1 MENIL
6 TGLNVLLSVDMSFL
20 YVRTTT
26 GALRTSVK
34 MSIVTECLKLLG
46 MIGPNISPNYL
57 INLVGML
64 YDWNALL
71 IPGFLISLRSLFLL
85 VWSN

>member
-1 MENIL
+1 
-6 TGLNVLLSVDMSFL
+6 
-20 YVRTTT
+20 
-26 GALRTSVK
+26 

-57 INLVGML
+57 INLVGIL